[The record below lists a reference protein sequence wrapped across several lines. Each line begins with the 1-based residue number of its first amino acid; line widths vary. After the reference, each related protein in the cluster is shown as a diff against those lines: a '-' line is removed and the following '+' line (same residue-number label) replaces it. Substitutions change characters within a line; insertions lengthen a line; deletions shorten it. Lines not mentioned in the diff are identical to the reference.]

1 VWSIGSDFN
10 FASGVSYTS
19 WTLPF
24 GPRWVIG
31 GVFLIALV
39 STVVGLVIMVTW
51 SLARPP
57 FFQGKVLNRST
68 PTLVPESGLP
78 DVAAPPAIPS

>member
-1 VWSIGSDFN
+1 M
-10 FASGVSYTS
+10 
-19 WTLPF
+19 
-24 GPRWVIG
+24 
-31 GVFLIALV
+31 
-39 STVVGLVIMVTW
+39 VGLVIMVAW

-78 DVAAPPAIPS
+78 GTAIPPAIPS